1 MLKLRMFLK
10 NILNSVKMQLFLNKF
25 PINMSTDL
33 KANKLALRIIHSNV
47 LFWGY

>member
-33 KANKLALRIIHSNV
+33 KAN
-47 LFWGY
+47 